1 MAIGFFNGEFI
12 PVDQKVVPIDE
23 RGHNFG
29 DGIYEVIKVYNGEPF
44 LMLEHLERMDAS
56 AKAIRLEMPYTI
68 EELEGLIRE
77 GVQRSG
83 LQNCDVYIQITRGIA
98 TRLHTFPKD
107 TPAAIAM
114 TIRES
119 RPIAPQYWEDG
130 ISIML
135 LVDERW
141 VNCYIKSL
149 NLLPNILAKQTAADN
164 GYYEAVFFRDGFI
177 TEGSSTNAF
186 AIKDGKLYTTPA
198 TKRILHGITRA
209 AVLKLANELNIPVV
223 EEDFTPQFLVEADEA
238 FITSTSIEVM
248 PVTSVEGK
256 QIADGKPGP
265 ITRQLQ
271 AAYRAL
277 YSKQTV

>member
-12 PVDQKVVPIDE
+12 PVEQQVVPIDE

-44 LMLEHLERMDAS
+44 LMREHLERMDAS

-83 LQNCDVYIQITRGIA
+83 LPNCDVYIQITRGIA
-98 TRLHTFPKD
+98 TRLHAFPKD
-107 TPAAIAM
+107 TPAAVAM

-119 RPIAPQYWEDG
+119 RPVPPQYWEDG
-130 ISIML
+130 IGIML

-149 NLLPNILAKQTAADN
+149 NLLPNILAKQTASDN

-198 TKRILHGITRA
+198 TKRILHGITRT
-209 AVLKLANELNIPVV
+209 AVLKLANELNVPVV
-223 EEDFTPQFLVEADEA
+223 EEDFTPQFLVDADEA

-248 PVTSVEGK
+248 PITNVEGK
-256 QIADGKPGP
+256 KIADGKPGP

-277 YSKQTV
+277 YAKQTV